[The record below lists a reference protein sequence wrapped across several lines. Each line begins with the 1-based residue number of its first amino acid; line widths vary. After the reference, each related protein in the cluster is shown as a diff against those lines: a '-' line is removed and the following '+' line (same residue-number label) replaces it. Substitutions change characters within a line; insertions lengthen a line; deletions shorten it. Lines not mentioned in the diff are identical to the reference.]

1 MTLRAAS
8 YCKNRRSRAA
18 IGSRFGFAARL
29 GLGLAAGLAVTLAG
43 GFGRFGSFGLSGRA
57 AHADEID
64 DAVKKLIDLDQRVH
78 LIALEFKE
86 APPPAP
92 DAADRRVLDAQV
104 QLQVKNYDE
113 AATIALDVVEKYPN
127 TRAYDDALYLLGEA
141 LFQGRD
147 YYSARHYLQEAVAK
161 NNGSKPEQQALQR
174 LVEVALRT
182 GDYENVDVYLK
193 RLENLPASAVEPS
206 VPYVRAK
213 YLYFRGRL
221 DEALAVFASIPST
234 NPYYFQARYFLA
246 TIQVKRGDLAGAST
260 SFDDLLKQQ
269 APDDTGKDIQDL
281 ARLAIARIFYER
293 SQFDKAIEVYLAVP
307 RQSRYWSEALR
318 EQAWTYIKAKDWQR
332 AYRSVNL
339 LLLYDPD
346 TADAPDLRLLEGNLE
361 LRMSNFYLASD
372 EFSKVRD
379 EFEPIHRQL
388 QQVIVK
394 SQTDPAYFDSLVG
407 KSLDKFDIGV
417 FVPPTAAKWVKA
429 EPDVARMM
437 SLASD
442 VGEMQRDLSD
452 SQKIVERIEHVM
464 QGTGRVGIFP
474 DLAAARTK
482 SVEAMNQV
490 VGTRE
495 KFVQKIRAIIDPVL
509 TPDERKQLDQLA
521 ILRDGYSRQASN
533 LPTTDEGL
541 QQHERT
547 MKDRFGD
554 LDKQVSEMNVE
565 IQSLEAQLV
574 ALEQYYRVSRSEQ
587 KIRPEDIEA
596 PVHDMRTAIDELRTL
611 HDKVREDIADA
622 TRDASAAGST
632 GEAEREAAQ
641 KLSGVLVQELAIERQ
656 AAGRLTGPDR
666 AQVDRV
672 NDVLSR
678 CDAISG
684 QLDSFD
690 KRVDGQATVRLATV
704 TRYLTAEKEELA
716 AAGEKLGGIL
726 DESKSLGGGLAQA
739 MFTKVADKF
748 YDLVVRSDVGIID
761 VSWGLKDEKTQAV
774 TKLTNLKN
782 LELKALDEDF
792 RKVLEDDK

>member
-1 MTLRAAS
+1 MRQREAP
-8 YCKNRRSRAA
+8 YRPRRRSRFA
-18 IGSRFGFAARL
+18 IGANW
-29 GLGLAAGLAVTLAG
+29 GLAVGLGVFVLG
-43 GFGRFGSFGLSGRA
+43 GASALGPRA
-57 AHADEID
+57 ARADEID
-64 DAVKKLIDLDQRVH
+64 DSVKKLIDLDQRVH
-78 LIALEFKE
+78 LMSLEFKE

-104 QLQVKNYDE
+104 QLSVKNYDE
-113 AATIALDVVEKYPN
+113 AATMALDVVEKYPN
-127 TRAYDDALYLLGEA
+127 SRAYDDALYLLGEA
-141 LFQGRD
+141 LFQSRD
-147 YYSARHYLQEAVAK
+147 YYSARHYLQLAVAK
-161 NNGSKPEQQALQR
+161 NSGSKPEQQALQR

-182 GDYENVDVYLK
+182 GDYDNVDSYLA
-193 RLENLPASAVEPS
+193 RLQNVPASAMEPT

-213 YLYFRGRL
+213 YFYFRGKL
-221 DEALAVFASIPST
+221 DDAAAVFNSIPPT

-246 TIQVKRGDLAGAST
+246 TIAVKRGDLATAST
-260 SFDDLLKQQ
+260 AYDDLLKQQ
-269 APDDTGKDIQDL
+269 PPDATGRDIQDL
-281 ARLAIARIFYER
+281 ARLAIARIYYER
-293 SQFDKAIEVYLAVP
+293 SQFDKAIEVYLSIP
-307 RQSRYWSEALR
+307 RQSNYWSEALR

-437 SLASD
+437 SLAGD
-442 VGEMQRDLSD
+442 VGEMQRDLAD
-452 SQKIVERIEHVM
+452 SAKIVDRIEHVM
-464 QGTGRVGIFP
+464 QGSGRVAIFP

-482 SVEAMNQV
+482 SVEALNEV
-490 VGTRE
+490 VSTRE
-495 KFVQKIRAIIDPVL
+495 KFVARIRAVIDPVL

-521 ILRDGYSRQASN
+521 VLRDGYSRQASG

-541 QQHERT
+541 QAHERS
-547 MKDRFGD
+547 MKEKFGD
-554 LDKQVSEMNVE
+554 LDREVSEMNVD
-565 IQSLEAQLV
+565 IQALEAQLV
-574 ALEQYYRVSRSEQ
+574 ALEQYYRVSRAEQ

-596 PVHDMRTAIDELRTL
+596 PVRDMRATIEDLRAA
-611 HDKVREDIADA
+611 HDKLREDIAQA
-622 TRDASAAGST
+622 TRDAGAAGST
-632 GEAEREAAQ
+632 GEAEREAAK
-641 KLSGVLVQELAIERQ
+641 KLSGVLHDELAIERQ
-656 AAGRLTGPDR
+656 AAARLGSADR
-666 AQVDRV
+666 GEVERM

-678 CDAISG
+678 CDAIQT
-684 QLDSFD
+684 QLDVFD
-690 KRVDGQATVRLATV
+690 QRIDGQVTTRLATV
-704 TRYLTAEKEELA
+704 SKYLASEKEELA
-716 AAGEKLGGIL
+716 SADQKLGAVL

-761 VSWGLKDEKTQAV
+761 VSWGLKDQKTQAV

-792 RKVLEDDK
+792 RKVLEEDK

>member
-1 MTLRAAS
+1 MKLREAS
-8 YCKNRRSRAA
+8 YCRNERSRRA
-18 IGSRFGFAARL
+18 IGSST
-29 GLGLAAGLAVTLAG
+29 LGLAAGLAFALVGTFA
-43 GFGRFGSFGLSGRA
+43 SPRA
-57 AHADEID
+57 ARADEID

-78 LIALEFKE
+78 LMSLEFKE

-104 QLQVKNYDE
+104 QLSVKNYDE

-141 LFQGRD
+141 LFQGHD

-193 RLENLPASAVEPS
+193 RLENLPPSAVEPS

-221 DEALAVFASIPST
+221 DEAAAVFAAIPAT

-246 TIQVKRGDLAGAST
+246 TIQVKKGDLAGAST
-260 SFDDLLKQQ
+260 AYDALLKQQ
-269 APDDTGKDIQDL
+269 APDEAGKDIQDL
-281 ARLAIARIFYER
+281 ARLAIARILYER

-346 TADAPDLRLLEGNLE
+346 VADAPDLRLLEGNLE
-361 LRMSNFYLASD
+361 LRMNNFYLASD

-442 VGEMQRDLSD
+442 VGEMQRDISD
-452 SQKIVERIEHVM
+452 SQKLVERIEHAM
-464 QGTGRVGIFP
+464 EGTGKVGIFP

-482 SVEAMNQV
+482 SVESMNQV
-490 VGTRE
+490 VSTRGE
-495 KFVQKIRAIIDPVL
+495 VRAEDPGHHRPGADARGAQAARPAGDPARRL
-509 TPDERKQLDQLA
+509 LAPGFGFAHDRRGAPEARALDEGPFR
-521 ILRDGYSRQASN
+521 RSRQAGLGDERRDPGAGGAAGGAGAV
-533 LPTTDEGL
+533 LPG
-541 QQHERT
+541 
-547 MKDRFGD
+547 
-554 LDKQVSEMNVE
+554 
-565 IQSLEAQLV
+565 V
-574 ALEQYYRVSRSEQ
+574 ALRA
-587 KIRPEDIEA
+587 EDPA
-596 PVHDMRTAIDELRTL
+596 GGHGGAGARHAR
-611 HDKVREDIADA
+611 
-622 TRDASAAGST
+622 RDRGPAHHA
-632 GEAEREAAQ
+632 
-641 KLSGVLVQELAIERQ
+641 RQ
-656 AAGRLTGPDR
+656 AARTDRRRHPRGERRRLDGPGGARGGAEALRRFVAGAGHRAAGGRAPDR
-666 AQVDRV
+666 RRPRAGR
-672 NDVLSR
+672 
-678 CDAISG
+678 SG
-684 QLDSFD
+684 Q
-690 KRVDGQATVRLATV
+690 
-704 TRYLTAEKEELA
+704 
-716 AAGEKLGGIL
+716 
-726 DESKSLGGGLAQA
+726 
-739 MFTKVADKF
+739 
-748 YDLVVRSDVGIID
+748 
-761 VSWGLKDEKTQAV
+761 
-774 TKLTNLKN
+774 
-782 LELKALDEDF
+782 
-792 RKVLEDDK
+792 

>member
-1 MTLRAAS
+1 MRQREAS
-8 YCKNRRSRAA
+8 YLDRRSRFA
-18 IGSRFGFAARL
+18 IGAKW
-29 GLGLAAGLAVTLAG
+29 GLAAAFALGVLGNL
-43 GFGRFGSFGLSGRA
+43 GSFGFSARL

-64 DAVKKLIDLDQRVH
+64 DTVKKLIDLDQRVH
-78 LIALEFKE
+78 LMSLEFKE

-104 QLQVKNYDE
+104 QLSVKNYDE

-127 TRAYDDALYLLGEA
+127 TRAYDDALYLLGES

-161 NNGSKPEQQALQR
+161 NNGSKAEQQALQR

-193 RLENLPASAVEPS
+193 RLENVPAASMEPS

-221 DEALAVFASIPST
+221 DEATAVFASIPTT

-260 SFDDLLKQQ
+260 AYDDLLKQQ
-269 APDDTGKDIQDL
+269 PPDDTGKDIQDL

-307 RQSRYWSEALR
+307 RQSLYWSEALR

-361 LRMSNFYLASD
+361 LRMNNFYLASD

-442 VGEMQRDLSD
+442 VGEMQRDLVD
-452 SQKIVERIEHVM
+452 SQKLVERIEHVM
-464 QGTGRVGIFP
+464 QGSGRVGIFP

-482 SVEAMNQV
+482 SVESMNQI

-495 KFVQKIRAIIDPVL
+495 RFVQKIRAIIDPVL
-509 TPDERKQLDQLA
+509 TPEERKQLDQLA

-541 QQHERT
+541 QAHERT

-596 PVHDMRTAIDELRTL
+596 PVRDMRAAIEDLRAM
-611 HDKVREDIADA
+611 HDQLREQIADA
-622 TRDASAAGST
+622 TRDAGAAGST
-632 GEAEREAAQ
+632 GEAEREAAE
-641 KLSGVLVQELAIERQ
+641 KLSGVLAQELTLERQ
-656 AAGRLTGPDR
+656 AAMRLGGPDR
-666 AQVDRV
+666 GQVDRV

-678 CDAISG
+678 CDAIQT
-684 QLDSFD
+684 QLDEFD

-716 AAGEKLGGIL
+716 AASDKLGGIL

-761 VSWGLKDEKTQAV
+761 VSWGLKDQKTQSV

-792 RKVLEDDK
+792 RRVLEDDK

>member
-1 MTLRAAS
+1 MVGIS
-8 YCKNRRSRAA
+8 
-18 IGSRFGFAARL
+18 GFAGRVAR
-29 GLGLAAGLAVTLAG
+29 
-43 GFGRFGSFGLSGRA
+43 
-57 AHADEID
+57 ADEID

-78 LIALEFKE
+78 LMSLEFKE

-104 QLQVKNYDE
+104 QLSVMNYDE

-161 NNGSKPEQQALQR
+161 NNGSKAEQQALQR

-206 VPYVRAK
+206 VPYVRGK
-213 YLYFRGRL
+213 YLYFRARL
-221 DEALAVFASIPST
+221 DDAVAVFSSIPAT

-269 APDDTGKDIQDL
+269 PPDDTAKDIQDL

-361 LRMSNFYLASD
+361 LRMNNFYLASD

-417 FVPPTAAKWVKA
+417 FIPPTAAKWVKA

-442 VGEMQRDLSD
+442 VGEMQRDIVD
-452 SQKIVERIEHVM
+452 SQKLVERIEHVM
-464 QGTGRVGIFP
+464 QGSGRVGIFP

-482 SVEAMNQV
+482 SVEAMNQI

-521 ILRDGYSRQASN
+521 ILRDGYSRQAN
-533 LPTTDEGL
+533 YLPTTDEGL
-541 QQHERT
+541 QQQEHS
-547 MKDRFGD
+547 MKDRFAD

-565 IQSLEAQLV
+565 IQALEAQLV

-587 KIRPEDIEA
+587 KIRPEDMEG
-596 PVHDMRTAIDELRTL
+596 PVRDMRATIEDLRTM
-611 HDKVREDIADA
+611 HDKLREEIADA

-632 GEAEREAAQ
+632 GQASREAAQ
-641 KLSGVLVQELAIERQ
+641 KLAGVLGQELTIERQ
-656 AAGRLTGPDR
+656 AAGRLSGADR

-678 CDAISG
+678 CDAIQT
-684 QLDSFD
+684 QLDGFD
-690 KRVDGQATVRLATV
+690 SRVDGQASVRLATV

-716 AAGEKLGGIL
+716 QAGDKLGSIL

-761 VSWGLKDEKTQAV
+761 VSWGLKDQKTQAV

-792 RKVLEDDK
+792 RKVLEEDK

>member
-1 MTLRAAS
+1 MLGGASALGPRAA
-8 YCKNRRSRAA
+8 R
-18 IGSRFGFAARL
+18 
-29 GLGLAAGLAVTLAG
+29 
-43 GFGRFGSFGLSGRA
+43 
-57 AHADEID
+57 ADEID
-64 DAVKKLIDLDQRVH
+64 DSVKKLIDLDQRVH
-78 LIALEFKE
+78 LMSLEFKE

-104 QLQVKNYDE
+104 QLSVKNYDE
-113 AATIALDVVEKYPN
+113 AATMALDVVEKYPN
-127 TRAYDDALYLLGEA
+127 SRAYDDALYLLGEA
-141 LFQGRD
+141 LFQSRD
-147 YYSARHYLQEAVAK
+147 YYSARHYLQLAVAK
-161 NNGSKPEQQALQR
+161 NSGSKPEQQALQR

-182 GDYENVDVYLK
+182 GDYDNVDSYLA
-193 RLENLPASAVEPS
+193 RLQNVPASAMEPT

-213 YLYFRGRL
+213 YFYFRGKL
-221 DEALAVFASIPST
+221 DDAAAVFNSIPPT

-246 TIQVKRGDLAGAST
+246 TIAVKRGDLATAST
-260 SFDDLLKQQ
+260 AYDDLLKQQ
-269 APDDTGKDIQDL
+269 PPDATGRDIQDL
-281 ARLAIARIFYER
+281 ARLAIARIYYER
-293 SQFDKAIEVYLAVP
+293 SQFDKAIEVYLSIP
-307 RQSRYWSEALR
+307 RQSNYWSEALR

-437 SLASD
+437 SLAGD
-442 VGEMQRDLSD
+442 VGEMQRDLAD
-452 SQKIVERIEHVM
+452 SAKIVDRIEHVM
-464 QGTGRVGIFP
+464 QGSGRVAIFP

-482 SVEAMNQV
+482 SVEALNEV
-490 VGTRE
+490 VSTRE
-495 KFVQKIRAIIDPVL
+495 KFVARIRAVIDPVL

-521 ILRDGYSRQASN
+521 VLRDGYSRQASG

-541 QQHERT
+541 QAHERS
-547 MKDRFGD
+547 MKEKFGD
-554 LDKQVSEMNVE
+554 LDREVSEMNVD
-565 IQSLEAQLV
+565 IQALEAQLV
-574 ALEQYYRVSRSEQ
+574 ALEQYYRVSRAEQ

-596 PVHDMRTAIDELRTL
+596 PVRDMRATIEDLRAA
-611 HDKVREDIADA
+611 HDKLREDIAQA
-622 TRDASAAGST
+622 TRDAGAAGST
-632 GEAEREAAQ
+632 GEAEREAAK
-641 KLSGVLVQELAIERQ
+641 KLSGVLHDELAIERQ
-656 AAGRLTGPDR
+656 AAARLGSADR
-666 AQVDRV
+666 GEVERM

-678 CDAISG
+678 CDAIQT
-684 QLDSFD
+684 QLDVFD
-690 KRVDGQATVRLATV
+690 QRIDGQVTTRLATV
-704 TRYLTAEKEELA
+704 SKYLASEKEELA
-716 AAGEKLGGIL
+716 SADQKLGAVL

-761 VSWGLKDEKTQAV
+761 VSWGLKDQKTQAV

-792 RKVLEDDK
+792 RKVLEEDK

>member
-1 MTLRAAS
+1 MREREAS
-8 YCKNRRSRAA
+8 YRSDRRSRPAN
-18 IGSRFGFAARL
+18 GSQVGFKW
-29 GLGLAAGLAVTLAG
+29 GLAAALALGVALVTLP
-43 GFGRFGSFGLSGRA
+43 GRA
-57 AHADEID
+57 ARAGDEID
-64 DAVKKLIDLDQRVH
+64 DTVKKLVDLDQRVH
-78 LIALEFKE
+78 LMSLEFKE

-104 QLQVKNYDE
+104 QLSVKNYDE
-113 AATIALDVVEKYPN
+113 AATIALDVVEKYPK

-161 NNGSKPEQQALQR
+161 NNGSKQEQQALQR

-213 YLYFRGRL
+213 YLYFRARF
-221 DEALAVFASIPST
+221 DEAAAVFAAIPST

-246 TIQVKRGDLAGAST
+246 TIQVKRGDLAAAST
-260 SFDDLLKQQ
+260 AFDDLLKLQP
-269 APDDTGKDIQDL
+269 PDDTAKDIQDL

-361 LRMSNFYLASD
+361 LRMNNFYLASD

-394 SQTDPAYFDSLVG
+394 SQTDPAYFDALVG

-442 VGEMQRDLSD
+442 VGEMQRDLAD
-452 SQKIVERIEHVM
+452 SQKLVERIEHAM
-464 QGTGRVGIFP
+464 EGAGRVGIFP

-490 VGTRE
+490 VSTRE
-495 KFVQKIRAIIDPVL
+495 TFEAKIRAIIDPVL
-509 TPDERKQLDQLA
+509 TADERKQLDQLA
-521 ILRDGYSRQASN
+521 IQRDGYARQASN

-596 PVHDMRTAIDELRTL
+596 PVHDMRTAIEELRAM
-611 HDKVREDIADA
+611 HDKLREEIADA
-622 TRDASAAGST
+622 TREAGAAGST
-632 GEAEREAAQ
+632 GEAEREAAK
-641 KLSGVLVQELAIERQ
+641 KLSDVLAQELVIERQ
-656 AAGRLTGPDR
+656 AAARLSGTDR

-678 CDAISG
+678 CDAIAS
-684 QLDSFD
+684 QLDVFD
-690 KRVDGQATVRLATV
+690 KRVDGQATVRLAIV
-704 TRYLTAEKEELA
+704 SRYLTAEKEELA
-716 AAGEKLGGIL
+716 SAGDKLGGIL

>member
-1 MTLRAAS
+1 MREREAS
-8 YCKNRRSRAA
+8 YRSDRRSRLA
-18 IGSRFGFAARL
+18 IGSRIGFKIGSKVSSRW
-29 GLGLAAGLAVTLAG
+29 GLAAALALGVVA
-43 GFGRFGSFGLSGRA
+43 LSGRVA
-57 AHADEID
+57 RADEID
-64 DAVKKLIDLDQRVH
+64 DTVKKLSELDQRVH
-78 LIALEFKE
+78 LMSLEFKE

-104 QLQVKNYDE
+104 QLSVKNYDE

-127 TRAYDDALYLLGEA
+127 TRAYEDALYLLGEA

-147 YYSARHYLQEAVAK
+147 YYSARHYLQQAVAK
-161 NNGSKPEQQALQR
+161 NNGSKQEQQALQR

-213 YLYFRGRL
+213 YLYFRGRF
-221 DEALAVFASIPST
+221 DAAGAVFAAIPST

-246 TIQVKRGDLAGAST
+246 TIQVKRGDLAAAST
-260 SFDDLLKQQ
+260 AFDDILKLQP
-269 APDDTGKDIQDL
+269 PDDAAKDIQDL

-394 SQTDPAYFDSLVG
+394 SQVDPAYFDSLVG

-442 VGEMQRDLSD
+442 VGEMQRDLAD
-452 SQKIVERIEHVM
+452 SQKLIERIEHAM
-464 QGTGRVGIFP
+464 EGAGRVGIFP

-490 VGTRE
+490 VSTRE
-495 KFVQKIRAIIDPVL
+495 TFEAKIRAIIDPML
-509 TPDERKQLDQLA
+509 TADERKQLDQLA
-521 ILRDGYSRQASN
+521 IQRDGYARQASN

-541 QQHERT
+541 QKHERT

-596 PVHDMRTAIDELRTL
+596 PVRDMRTAIEELRGM
-611 HDKVREDIADA
+611 HDKLREQIADA

-632 GEAEREAAQ
+632 GEAEREAAK
-641 KLSGVLVQELAIERQ
+641 KLSDVLAQELALERQ
-656 AAGRLTGPDR
+656 AAARLSGADR

-678 CDAISG
+678 CDAIAS
-684 QLDSFD
+684 QLDGFD
-690 KRVDGQATVRLATV
+690 KRVDGQATVRLAIV
-704 TRYLTAEKEELA
+704 SRYLTAEKEELA
-716 AAGEKLGGIL
+716 AAGDKLGGIL

-761 VSWGLKDEKTQAV
+761 VSWGLKDQKTQAV

-792 RKVLEDDK
+792 RKVLEEDK

>member
-1 MTLRAAS
+1 MKQRDAS
-8 YCKNRRSRAA
+8 YRSNCRSRAA
-18 IGSRFGFAARL
+18 SGSKWGITAALVL
-29 GLGLAAGLAVTLAG
+29 GIAGTI
-43 GFGRFGSFGLSGRA
+43 GLSGRTA
-57 AHADEID
+57 RADSVD

-78 LIALEFKE
+78 LMSLEFKE
-86 APPPAP
+86 APPPPP

-104 QLQVKNYDE
+104 QLSVKNYDE

-127 TRAYDDALYLLGEA
+127 TRAYDDALYLLGES

-161 NNGSKPEQQALQR
+161 NTGSRAEQQALQR

-193 RLENLPASAVEPS
+193 RLENVPAAAMEPS

-221 DEALAVFASIPST
+221 DDAQAVFSSIPTT

-246 TIQVKRGDLAGAST
+246 TLMVKRGDLAGAST
-260 SFDDLLKQQ
+260 AYDDLLKQQ
-269 APDDTGKDIQDL
+269 PPDDTGKDIQDL

-293 SQFDKAIEVYLAVP
+293 SQFDKAIEVYLGVP
-307 RQSRYWSEALR
+307 RQSRYWAEALR

-407 KSLDKFDIGV
+407 KSLDKFDIGM

-442 VGEMQRDLSD
+442 VGEMQRELVD
-452 SQKIVERIEHVM
+452 SQKLVERIEHVM
-464 QGTGRVGIFP
+464 QGSGRVGIFP
-474 DLAAARTK
+474 DLAAARTR
-482 SVEAMNQV
+482 SVEAMNEI

-495 KFVQKIRAIIDPVL
+495 RFVQKIRAIIDSVL
-509 TPDERKQLDQLA
+509 TPEERRQLDQLA
-521 ILRDGYSRQASN
+521 ILRDGYSRQASDH
-533 LPTTDEGL
+533 PTTDEGSK
-541 QQHERT
+541 QHEHS
-547 MKDRFGD
+547 MKSQFGD

-565 IQSLEAQLV
+565 IQALEAQLV

-587 KIRPEDIEA
+587 KIRPEDIEG
-596 PVHDMRTAIDELRTL
+596 PVRDMRAAIDELRGL
-611 HDKVREDIADA
+611 HDKLREQIADA
-622 TRDASAAGST
+622 THDASAAGST
-632 GEAEREAAQ
+632 GQAEREATQ
-641 KLSGVLVQELAIERQ
+641 KLSGVLAQELTIERK
-656 AAGRLTGPDR
+656 AAGRLSGPDLG
-666 AQVDRV
+666 QVDRV

-678 CDAISG
+678 CDAVQT
-684 QLDSFD
+684 QLDGFD

-704 TRYLTAEKEELA
+704 SRYLTAEKEELA
-716 AAGEKLGGIL
+716 SASDKLGAVL

-761 VSWGLKDEKTQAV
+761 VSWGLKDQKTQAV

-792 RKVLEDDK
+792 RKVLEEDK